1 MKLRTRYFSDQY
13 YYDRL
18 LRRPDTELSEWSN
31 SNSTWKARLGHEVCA
46 YPRRPWA
53 CPLEPIAQ
61 PRTKA
66 VRAWRH
72 SRAAR
77 LLCRLSRPVL
87 DSAAGSD
94 RRVHACL

>member
-13 YYDRL
+13 YCDRL
-18 LRRPDTELSEWSN
+18 LRRPDTQASEWSN

-53 CPLEPIAQ
+53 YPLEPIAQ
-61 PRTKA
+61 PRTQA
-66 VRAWRH
+66 DRAWRH
-72 SRAAR
+72 YLAAR
-77 LLCRLSRPVL
+77 LLCRRIRPAL

-94 RRVHACL
+94 RRFHACL